1 MALSAKEREILAAL
15 EQDPCV
21 SAAQLGT
28 MIDLSEGEVERTL
41 AELKVRGVI
50 LRTRTVINWE
60 KAGEP
65 ATVALIEVRVTPQ
78 RDVGFDAIAQRI
90 ARFPE
95 VRSMYLVSG
104 TYDLSVQVVGRTMQ
118 DVAMFISSKIAPLE
132 GVQGTVT
139 HFLLKSYKED
149 GVLIEGADQPDRL
162 PIVP

>member
-1 MALSAKEREILAAL
+1 MTLSSKESEILAAL

-21 SAAQLGT
+21 STDQLAT
-28 MIDLSEGEVERTL
+28 MIDLGQAEVERL
-41 AELKVRGVI
+41 VSGLKERGVI

-65 ATVALIEVRVTPQ
+65 ATTALIEVRVTPQ

-118 DVAMFISSKIAPLE
+118 DVATFIASKIAPLE

-139 HFLLKSYKED
+139 HFLLKAYKED
-149 GVLIEGADQPDRL
+149 GVLIEGAQQPDRL